1 MIIMLIEELQQC
13 GLNLNEA
20 KIYCLLLQEGELQ
33 AGKISKNIQ
42 LNRRTVYDTI
52 ERLID
57 KGLIKFSMSANT
69 RIFQAVDPEK
79 ILNKIKKQ
87 EKVALDILPKL
98 KALKRNKLPESES
111 WNFKGKKGIKSI
123 LDEIL
128 KCKEYCAFGSSGK
141 FMEIMEHDYV
151 MFQKRK
157 EKLKIAA
164 KIIVSNSSKN
174 KKFIKAAYAEFKFLN
189 EEDIGPTTTL
199 IYGNS
204 IAIIIWD
211 LIPMGIVI
219 KSKHVNKSYKKYFN
233 YLWGKAER

>member
-1 MIIMLIEELQQC
+1 MLITELQEC

-20 KIYCLLLQEGELQ
+20 KIYCHLLQEGELQ

-52 ERLID
+52 ERLIE

-69 RIFQAVDPEK
+69 RIFLAVDPEQ

-87 EKVALDILPKL
+87 EKVALDIIPKL
-98 KALKRNKLPESES
+98 KSLKKNKLPENES

-123 LDEIL
+123 LDKIL
-128 KCKEYCAFGSSGK
+128 KCKEYSAFGSSGK
-141 FMEIMEHDYV
+141 FMEIMEHDYI

-157 EKLKIAA
+157 HKLKIAA

-174 KKFIKAAYAEFKFLN
+174 KEFIKTAYAKFKFLD

-199 IYGNS
+199 IYGDS

-219 KSKHVNKSYKKYFN
+219 KSKYVNNSYKKYFN
-233 YLWGKAER
+233 YLWRKAEINEN